1 MEIGL
6 ELWGLFG
13 TCFLSS
19 TLLPFP
25 SEAALLYVLESDD
38 RVALILT
45 IATLGNSLGGST
57 NYFLGLWGRKLSKR
71 SHVRAEKLFNRFGIW
86 TALFGWLP
94 FIGDPL
100 MLVLGFY
107 KTPVWSTL
115 LLMTAGKAIRYVAL
129 YFLLF

>member
-1 MEIGL
+1 MEIGF

-25 SEAALLYVLESDD
+25 SEAALIYILQTDD
-38 RVALILT
+38 RIALILT

-57 NYFLGLWGRKLSKR
+57 NYLLGVWGRKLTNK
-71 SHVRAEKLFNRFGIW
+71 SHLRAEKLFNRFGIW
-86 TALFGWLP
+86 TALLGWLP

-107 KTPVWSTL
+107 KTPVWPTL
-115 LLMTAGKAIRYVAL
+115 LLMTTGKAVRYVLL